1 MICPRKAREQR
12 WTGLGIATGERRG
25 HASRGFTILEL
36 MIVVTIVGILATL
49 AVPSYHGSVL
59 RAREAALRQ
68 DLFTM
73 RDVLDQHRADKG
85 AYPESLEE
93 LVSAGYLR
101 ALPVDPFTR
110 SPSTWQEIIE
120 PTESGVFDVFSGSD
134 LVGSNGVP
142 YNQW

>member
-1 MICPRKAREQR
+1 
-12 WTGLGIATGERRG
+12 
-25 HASRGFTILEL
+25 

-49 AVPSYHGSVL
+49 AVPSYHGSIL

-85 AYPESLEE
+85 TYPESLEE

-120 PTESGVFDVFSGSD
+120 PTESGVFDVYSGSD